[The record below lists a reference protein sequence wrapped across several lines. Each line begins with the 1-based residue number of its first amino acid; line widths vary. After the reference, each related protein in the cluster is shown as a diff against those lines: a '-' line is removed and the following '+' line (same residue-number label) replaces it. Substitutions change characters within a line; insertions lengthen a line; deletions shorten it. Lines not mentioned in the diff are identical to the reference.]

1 MNSENNTKSYQRMD
15 TEKIIGNLLRMGDPT
30 LPIVHIPVK
39 EMFGK
44 CAYILIYINSL
55 SFSVSWTSCTV

>member
-1 MNSENNTKSYQRMD
+1 MD

-30 LPIVHIPVK
+30 LPIVNIPVK

-44 CAYILIYINSL
+44 CAYILIYVNSL
-55 SFSVSWTSCTV
+55 SFYVSWTSWTV

>member
-1 MNSENNTKSYQRMD
+1 MD

-30 LPIVHIPVK
+30 LPIVNIPVK

-44 CAYILIYINSL
+44 CAYIPHLLKFFLFLCIMEFLDCLYA
-55 SFSVSWTSCTV
+55 